1 VSESENHLCEH
12 TATGLLPDA
21 LRCTSMCLADPSDRD
36 LIESCLR
43 GEQTGWAQL
52 LAKYERLIYSVAR
65 ALCPDREDCSDV
77 FQNVCLALYQNL
89 DRLRSDQIVSAWLI
103 TVTRR
108 QAYMMIRAKKPYVQ
122 IEENE
127 LVAQAK
133 IDLIAEEFEM
143 ELAVARLDERCHRL
157 IRSLYFDSKE
167 PSYAEIAADLGM
179 LVGSIGPTRAR
190 CLDKLK
196 RLVSR

>member
-1 VSESENHLCEH
+1 MRLMSS
-12 TATGLLPDA
+12 
-21 LRCTSMCLADPSDRD
+21 SDRD

-43 GEQTGWAQL
+43 GEQTGWTQL

-108 QAYMMIRAKKPYVQ
+108 QAYMIIRAKKPYAQ

-127 LVAQAK
+127 LVAQANV
-133 IDLIAEEFEM
+133 DLIVEEFEM
-143 ELAVARLDERCHRL
+143 ELAVA
-157 IRSLYFDSKE
+157 
-167 PSYAEIAADLGM
+167 
-179 LVGSIGPTRAR
+179 
-190 CLDKLK
+190 
-196 RLVSR
+196 

>member
-1 VSESENHLCEH
+1 MS
-12 TATGLLPDA
+12 
-21 LRCTSMCLADPSDRD
+21 LAGSSDRD

-43 GEQTGWAQL
+43 GEQTGWTQL

-89 DRLRSDQIVSAWLI
+89 ERLRSDQIVSAWLI

-133 IDLIAEEFEM
+133 VDLIAQEFEM
-143 ELAVARLDERCHRL
+143 ELAVARLDERCQRL
-157 IRSLYFDSKE
+157 IRFLYFDYSE
-167 PSYAEIAADLGM
+167 PGYAEIAADLGM

-196 RLVSR
+196 KLVSR

>member
-1 VSESENHLCEH
+1 
-12 TATGLLPDA
+12 
-21 LRCTSMCLADPSDRD
+21 MCLTVSSDRD

-43 GEQTGWAQL
+43 GEQTGWTQL

>member
-1 VSESENHLCEH
+1 M
-12 TATGLLPDA
+12 GLA
-21 LRCTSMCLADPSDRD
+21 GSSDRD

-43 GEQTGWAQL
+43 GEQTGWTQL

-65 ALCPDREDCSDV
+65 ALCDREDCSDV

-89 DRLRSDQIVSAWLI
+89 ERLRSDQIVSAWLI

-133 IDLIAEEFEM
+133 VDLIAKEFEM
-143 ELAVARLDERCHRL
+143 ELAVARLDERCQRL
-157 IRSLYFDSKE
+157 IRFLYFDSRE

-196 RLVSR
+196 KLVSR

>member
-1 VSESENHLCEH
+1 M
-12 TATGLLPDA
+12 GLA
-21 LRCTSMCLADPSDRD
+21 GSSDRD

-43 GEQTGWAQL
+43 GEQTGWTQL

-89 DRLRSDQIVSAWLI
+89 ERLRSDQIVSAWLI

-133 IDLIAEEFEM
+133 VDLIAQEFEM
-143 ELAVARLDERCHRL
+143 ELAVARLDERCQRL
-157 IRSLYFDSKE
+157 IRFLYFDWSE
-167 PSYAEIAADLGM
+167 PGYAEIAADLGM

-196 RLVSR
+196 KLVSR

>member
-1 VSESENHLCEH
+1 M
-12 TATGLLPDA
+12 GLA
-21 LRCTSMCLADPSDRD
+21 ISSDRD

-43 GEQTGWAQL
+43 GEQTGWTQL

-65 ALCPDREDCSDV
+65 AFCPDREDSSDV

-89 DRLRSDQIVSAWLI
+89 DRLRSDQIIAAWLM

-108 QAYMMIRAKKPYVQ
+108 QAYMMIRAKKPYIQ
-122 IEENE
+122 IEESA
-127 LVAQAK
+127 LVAETQV
-133 IDLIAEEFEM
+133 DLIAKEFEI
-143 ELAVARLDERCHRL
+143 ELAVGQLDERCQKL

-167 PSYAEIAADLGM
+167 PTYAEIAANLGM
-179 LVGSIGPTRAR
+179 FVASIGPTRAR

-196 RLVSR
+196 KLVSR

>member
-1 VSESENHLCEH
+1 M
-12 TATGLLPDA
+12 GLA
-21 LRCTSMCLADPSDRD
+21 GSSDRD

-43 GEQTGWAQL
+43 GEQTGWTQL

-89 DRLRSDQIVSAWLI
+89 ERLRSDQIVSAWLI

-133 IDLIAEEFEM
+133 VDLIVQEFEM
-143 ELAVARLDERCHRL
+143 ELAVARLDERCQRL
-157 IRSLYFDSKE
+157 IRFLYFDSRE

-196 RLVSR
+196 KLVSR

>member
-1 VSESENHLCEH
+1 M
-12 TATGLLPDA
+12 GLA
-21 LRCTSMCLADPSDRD
+21 GSSDRD

-43 GEQTGWAQL
+43 GEQTGWTQL

-89 DRLRSDQIVSAWLI
+89 ARLRSDQIVSAWLI

-133 IDLIAEEFEM
+133 VDLIAQEFEM
-143 ELAVARLDERCHRL
+143 ELAVARLDERCQRL
-157 IRSLYFDSKE
+157 IRFLYFDSSE
-167 PSYAEIAADLGM
+167 PGYAEIAADLGM

-196 RLVSR
+196 KLVSR

>member
-1 VSESENHLCEH
+1 M
-12 TATGLLPDA
+12 GLA
-21 LRCTSMCLADPSDRD
+21 GSSDRD

-43 GEQTGWAQL
+43 GEQTGWTQL

-89 DRLRSDQIVSAWLI
+89 ERLRSDQIVSAWLI

-133 IDLIAEEFEM
+133 VDLIAQEFEM
-143 ELAVARLDERCHRL
+143 ELAVARLDERCQRL
-157 IRSLYFDSKE
+157 IRFLYFDSSE
-167 PSYAEIAADLGM
+167 PGYAEIAADLGM

-196 RLVSR
+196 KLVSR

>member
-1 VSESENHLCEH
+1 M
-12 TATGLLPDA
+12 GLA
-21 LRCTSMCLADPSDRD
+21 ISSDRD

-43 GEQTGWAQL
+43 GEQTGWTQL

-65 ALCPDREDCSDV
+65 AFCPDREDSSDV

-89 DRLRSDQIVSAWLI
+89 DRLRSDQIIAAWLI

-108 QAYMMIRAKKPYVQ
+108 QAYMMIRAKKPYIQ
-122 IEENE
+122 IEESA
-127 LVAQAK
+127 LVAETQV
-133 IDLIAEEFEM
+133 DLIAKEFEI
-143 ELAVARLDERCHRL
+143 ELAVGQLDERCQKL

-167 PSYAEIAADLGM
+167 PTYAEIAANIGM
-179 LVGSIGPTRAR
+179 LVAIIGPTRAR

-196 RLVSR
+196 KIVSR